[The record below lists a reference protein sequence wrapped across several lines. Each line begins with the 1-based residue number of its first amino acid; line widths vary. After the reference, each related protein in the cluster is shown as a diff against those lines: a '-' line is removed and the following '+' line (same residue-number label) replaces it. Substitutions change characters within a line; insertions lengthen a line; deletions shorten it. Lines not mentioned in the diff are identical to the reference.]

1 MRDTFVHSFIQEEL
15 FRSERSFPICLGCLS
30 LSKCTIHASLCAKKN
45 VQSGHLAG
53 RQNTLNRILHRT
65 ELCPKS
71 IKSRRWLRQLEAMG
85 KSFMAYYCSFYIMLE
100 SFYFGGPVD
109 WVELEYNIYVWLF
122 NQMAQSVA
130 ICRKW
135 TIPEVEEDDAA
146 GKIWRRRKRVRGCG
160 KHSIPCHPGCLDLIG
175 LCLDFDFQVLWTTW
189 DGGCRHD
196 WGPRVAAC

>member
-15 FRSERSFPICLGCLS
+15 FRSERSFSICLGCLS
-30 LSKCTIHASLCAKKN
+30 LSKCTLYASLCAKKN

-109 WVELEYNIYVWLF
+109 WLELEYNIYVSLF
-122 NQMAQSVA
+122 NEMAQSVA

-135 TIPEVEEDDAA
+135 TIPEMEEDVAA
-146 GKIWRRRKRVRGCG
+146 GQIWRRRKRVRGCG

-175 LCLDFDFQVLWTTW
+175 LCLDFDFQVLWTT
-189 DGGCRHD
+189 
-196 WGPRVAAC
+196 